1 MNNNTK
7 QRSIIYK
14 KNQSKLAE
22 PIEINVSKKF
32 KEKQL
37 KYNRSLETHFKYRTD
52 FDPAGASCTVHFKYR
67 ADFYPAGENC
77 TIHIQ
82 YEAKFVKK
90 TKLF

>member
-1 MNNNTK
+1 M
-7 QRSIIYK
+7 
-14 KNQSKLAE
+14 
-22 PIEINVSKKF
+22 PIEINVLKK
-32 KEKQL
+32 L
-37 KYNRSLETHFKYRTD
+37 KRTSWSTIVALETHFKYRAD
-52 FDPAGASCTVHFKYR
+52 FDPTGASCTVHFKYR

>member
-1 MNNNTK
+1 MPTK
-7 QRSIIYK
+7 KYNII
-14 KNQSKLAE
+14 KNQSKLQM

-77 TIHIQ
+77 TIHIRQ

-90 TKLF
+90 TKPF